1 MDDDKKRGGLKIA
14 KAWQLWRVSGLD
26 GHKIRIIAEADTQE
40 ELWRKHKRRADWHY
54 KTYHNWRPSMVEA
67 AEMAQRQLTIGNP
80 KLNFAWV
87 GVFRLRLQL

>member
-40 ELWRKHKRRADWHY
+40 ELLA
-54 KTYHNWRPSMVEA
+54 
-67 AEMAQRQLTIGNP
+67 
-80 KLNFAWV
+80 
-87 GVFRLRLQL
+87 